1 MTATAEKFLITN
13 ESEFEAFIA
22 KMMGRK
28 DLDSDEFCFPD
39 LEFKGWPTI
48 SINVKGDKKRYSSS
62 LTASML
68 FGMAELTNEIQ
79 KAFTVI
85 RHDTHNRQKLTNSD
99 KHLLDI
105 VYHISEGSSQADGDS
120 DAIVNGAVSVIK
132 EAIGKMNG
140 RQALCAL
147 VAIVIAAG
155 TVGWKVADEYWET
168 QRQSSSDQISL
179 VKESTSAVLESQ
191 KSTLE
196 LLKTGQTTVSRE
208 VLAHG
213 EDGRNKFLKSIA
225 QDPKVTTVKLG
236 EQVINRD
243 QLNTYNQRQ
252 SVDRKKDTRQD
263 EFYIRGIS
271 RSGATN
277 QDISIAVIRAS
288 NGEGFTIKTTADIT
302 STDELLVFSQA
313 VATESPLEISY
324 LEVTENGHVS
334 AGQLINIIPQAEEQV
349 IEKGD
354 LISHRVDEDIAPNV
368 ITDNSKSKK
377 K

>member
-334 AGQLINIIPQAEEQV
+334 AGQLINIIPQAEELI
-349 IEKGD
+349 IEKPEVISQGD
-354 LISHRVDEDIAPNV
+354 DKATAPGD

>member
-1 MTATAEKFLITN
+1 MTAAAEKFLITN

-334 AGQLINIIPQAEEQV
+334 AGQLINIIPQAEEIN
-349 IEKGD
+349 IEKPE
-354 LISHRVDEDIAPNV
+354 LISHDEDTPIALSDS
-368 ITDNSKSKK
+368 TDNSKSKK

>member
-28 DLDSDEFCFPD
+28 DLDSEEFCFPD

-349 IEKGD
+349 IEKAD
-354 LISHRVDEDIAPNV
+354 LISHRVDEDIPQNV

>member
-349 IEKGD
+349 IEKSD
-354 LISHRVDEDIAPNV
+354 LISHRVDEDIPQNV

>member
-288 NGEGFTIKTTADIT
+288 NGEGFSIKTTADIT

-349 IEKGD
+349 IEKTD
-354 LISHRVDEDIAPNV
+354 LISHRVDEDIPQNV

>member
-1 MTATAEKFLITN
+1 MTAVVEKFLITN

-147 VAIVIAAG
+147 VAIVI
-155 TVGWKVADEYWET
+155 
-168 QRQSSSDQISL
+168 
-179 VKESTSAVLESQ
+179 
-191 KSTLE
+191 
-196 LLKTGQTTVSRE
+196 
-208 VLAHG
+208 
-213 EDGRNKFLKSIA
+213 
-225 QDPKVTTVKLG
+225 VTCPH
-236 EQVINRD
+236 D
-243 QLNTYNQRQ
+243 
-252 SVDRKKDTRQD
+252 
-263 EFYIRGIS
+263 
-271 RSGATN
+271 
-277 QDISIAVIRAS
+277 
-288 NGEGFTIKTTADIT
+288 
-302 STDELLVFSQA
+302 
-313 VATESPLEISY
+313 
-324 LEVTENGHVS
+324 
-334 AGQLINIIPQAEEQV
+334 
-349 IEKGD
+349 
-354 LISHRVDEDIAPNV
+354 
-368 ITDNSKSKK
+368 
-377 K
+377 

>member
-13 ESEFEAFIA
+13 ESEFEDFIA

-28 DLDSDEFCFPD
+28 DLDSDEFSFPD
-39 LEFKGWPTI
+39 LEFRGWPTI

-168 QRQSSSDQISL
+168 QRQSSSDQIML
-179 VKESTSAVLESQ
+179 IKESTNAVLESQ

-252 SVDRKKDTRQD
+252 AVDRKKDTRQD

-277 QDISIAVIRAS
+277 QDISISVIRAS
-288 NGEGFTIKTTADIT
+288 NGEGFTIKTTSDIT
-302 STDELLVFSQA
+302 STEELLVFSQA
-313 VATESPLEISY
+313 VATESTLEISY

-334 AGQLINIIPQAEEQV
+334 AGQLINILSQPEV
-349 IEKGD
+349 VGD
-354 LISHRVDEDIAPNV
+354 IISVSDGDVDDSSELPDPP
-368 ITDNSKSKK
+368 KSPKK

>member
-1 MTATAEKFLITN
+1 
-13 ESEFEAFIA
+13 
-22 KMMGRK
+22 
-28 DLDSDEFCFPD
+28 
-39 LEFKGWPTI
+39 
-48 SINVKGDKKRYSSS
+48 
-62 LTASML
+62 ML

-140 RQALCAL
+140 RQALCAWL
-147 VAIVIAAG
+147 LLLLPPALLAG
-155 TVGWKVADEYWET
+155 KLRMNTGKPNANHPLI
-168 QRQSSSDQISL
+168 RSL

>member
-48 SINVKGDKKRYSSS
+48 SINVKGDKRRYSSS

-213 EDGRNKFLKSIA
+213 EDGRTKFLKSIA

-334 AGQLINIIPQAEEQV
+334 AGQLINIIPQTEEQV
-349 IEKGD
+349 IEKAD
-354 LISHRVDEDIAPNV
+354 LISHRVDEDIPQNV
-368 ITDNSKSKK
+368 ITDDSKSKK

>member
-349 IEKGD
+349 IEKAD
-354 LISHRVDEDIAPNV
+354 LISHRVDEDIPQNV

>member
-334 AGQLINIIPQAEEQV
+334 AGQLINIIPQAEELI
-349 IEKGD
+349 IEKPEVISQGD
-354 LISHRVDEDIAPNV
+354 DKATAPGDM
-368 ITDNSKSKK
+368 TDNSKSKK

>member
-225 QDPKVTTVKLG
+225 QDPKVSTVKLG

-313 VATESPLEISY
+313 VATESTLEISY

-334 AGQLINIIPQAEEQV
+334 AGQLINIIPQAEE
-349 IEKGD
+349 IIIDKHE
-354 LISHRVDEDIAPNV
+354 LTSHDEDTPIALSDS
-368 ITDNSKSKK
+368 TDNSKSKK

>member
-349 IEKGD
+349 IEKAD
-354 LISHRVDEDIAPNV
+354 LISHRVDEDIPPNV

>member
-1 MTATAEKFLITN
+1 MTAAVEKFLITN
-13 ESEFEAFIA
+13 GCEFEAFIS

-39 LEFKGWPTI
+39 VEFKGWPTI

-105 VYHISEGSSQADGDS
+105 VYHISEGSSQADGQS

-179 VKESTSAVLESQ
+179 VKEATGAVLESQ

-213 EDGRNKFLKSIA
+213 EDGRKKFLKNIA
-225 QDPKVTTVKLG
+225 QDPKVKTVKLG
-236 EQVINRD
+236 DEVIDRAH
-243 QLNTYNQRQ
+243 LNTYTQRQ
-252 SVDRKKDTRQD
+252 SVERIKNTRQD

-277 QDISIAVIRAS
+277 QDISISVIRAS

-302 STDELLVFSQA
+302 STDELLVFSSA
-313 VATESPLEISY
+313 VATESTLEISY

-334 AGQLINIIPQAEEQV
+334 AGQLINIIQPTEIQSDAAEPE
-349 IEKGD
+349 
-354 LISHRVDEDIAPNV
+354 S
-368 ITDNSKSKK
+368 TDSEADSVADGEPTKPKK
-377 K
+377 